1 MCMLYF
7 AMIATRCV
15 FIVMLLHLASHI
27 VAMYYP
33 DSMSIED
40 SDSNWGSRLLRVRVE
55 SGRQL
60 PL

>member
-15 FIVMLLHLASHI
+15 FIVMLLHLTPNGSR
-27 VAMYYP
+27 
-33 DSMSIED
+33 DSLGIEN
-40 SDSNWGSRLLRVRVE
+40 STSNWGSRHPRVRVE
-55 SGRQL
+55 SGRLL